1 MRILVYTLEFVPF
14 AGGIAT
20 YCFELAVGLCRLGH
34 HVTVVAPKIG
44 QVDHK
49 DMFPFTVRRIADHRS
64 RFIRMGLAIRE
75 VRRAAAEVRPDL
87 VLVTQQYALL
97 SVALFGRWIPSDTV
111 PVLHGSEI
119 LRHARRRNMVHRVV
133 AGVMSRYYRST
144 ELIICGSA
152 YARSLAVT
160 SFRTASD
167 KTEVVY
173 YGMRSRFDPGKHD
186 GREIRRRLGLD
197 PGAIVLLTVARL
209 VPRKGQ
215 DVLIHALRSVIHH
228 HPNVVY
234 VCAGE
239 GTYRAHLEAAARLV
253 GVEDH
258 VLFVGRVSES
268 EKYSY
273 YASCDLFVMLSRQD
287 GDTVEGFGLSF
298 LEAWHA
304 SKPVLGG
311 RHGGVVEVIDH
322 GVNGFIV
329 EPEDEQEV
337 ARVLISALNDKKTL
351 RMMGIRG
358 NRKSETFSQ
367 LGMARSTLAA
377 VDRVRTK

>member
-1 MRILVYTLEFVPF
+1 MKILIYTLEFVPF

-20 YCFELAVGLCRLGH
+20 FCYELAVGLSRLGH
-34 HVTVVAPKIG
+34 HVTVVAPRVG
-44 QVDHK
+44 ELDHE
-49 DMFPFTVRRIADHRS
+49 DVFPFTVKRITDHRN
-64 RFIRMGLAIRE
+64 RFIRMGLATKMIWQA
-75 VRRAAAEVRPDL
+75 VANVRPDL

-97 SVALFGRWIPSDTV
+97 SVALFGRWFPSDTV

-119 LRHARRRNMVHRVV
+119 LWHARRGGIVRWAV
-133 AGVMSRYYRST
+133 AGLMLRYYRSR

-152 YARSLAVT
+152 YARALAVT
-160 SFRTASD
+160 TLQIASD
-167 KTEVVY
+167 KSEVVY
-173 YGMRSRFDPGKHD
+173 YGMRSGFDPQKHD
-186 GREIRRRLGLD
+186 GGEIRRRLGLD
-197 PGAIVLLTVARL
+197 STAIVLLTVARL

-215 DVLIHALRSVIHH
+215 DVLIRALPSVIRR

-239 GTYRAHLEAAARLV
+239 GTYRAHLQAAARFA

-258 VLFVGRVSES
+258 VLFVGRVSDS

-273 YASCDLFVMLSRQD
+273 YAACDLFVMLSRRD

-311 RHGGVVEVIDH
+311 RHGGVVEVIDD
-322 GVNGFIV
+322 GINGFIV
-329 EPEDEQEV
+329 EPEDEKEV
-337 ARVLISALNDKKTL
+337 ARVLIHALNDNETL

-377 VDRVRTK
+377 ASRVRPK